1 MYPKTEEDIRV
12 EDMHNSKPS
21 ELRKGRRAHMY
32 NIYLCNHSTPGSS
45 QQTFELGRDMKKE
58 RTNASQHCT
67 TYRC

>member
-12 EDMHNSKPS
+12 EDMQNSKPS
-21 ELRKGRRAHMY
+21 ELRNGRRAYIY
-32 NIYLCNHSTPGSS
+32 NIYLCNHSTSGSG
-45 QQTFELGRDMKKE
+45 QQTFELGRDMKEE